1 MEHLNREPASLCEN
15 LGCVTQCSG
24 VKPYPVIECKS
35 KCRTGARSSVWKRQD
50 ELSHRFFDCGTLTGR
65 HPNAGKPVV
74 SKRLEDWPIL
84 G

>member
-1 MEHLNREPASLCEN
+1 MRELAPRNSMAC
-15 LGCVTQCSG
+15 C
-24 VKPYPVIECKS
+24 

-50 ELSHRFFDCGTLTGR
+50 ELSHRFFDCGTLAGR

-74 SKRLEDWPIL
+74 SKILEDRPIL